1 MKSVALF
8 LLFVGFIFLIIGYMN
23 QIREAPKPV
32 VEFRY
37 VPRTFEEEQNEPPVL
52 TDLFR
57 TMFDGQQPYI
67 YGLGTE
73 PIPKIEKSKIY
84 DYNIAQYD

>member
-1 MKSVALF
+1 MNSIALI
-8 LLFVGFIFLIIGYMN
+8 LLFIGFIFLIIGYMN
-23 QIREAPKPV
+23 QIRESPKPV
-32 VEFRY
+32 VEYRY
-37 VPRTFEEEQNEPPVL
+37 IPRTFEEEQKDPPIV

-67 YGLGTE
+67 YGIGTE

-84 DYNIAQYD
+84 DYNIAQYN